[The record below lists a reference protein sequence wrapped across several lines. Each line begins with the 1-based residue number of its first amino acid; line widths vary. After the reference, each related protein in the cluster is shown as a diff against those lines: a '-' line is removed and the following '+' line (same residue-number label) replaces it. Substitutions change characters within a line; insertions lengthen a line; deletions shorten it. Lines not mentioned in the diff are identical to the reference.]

1 MIIWFQIVLANAKLV
16 WIILSMKVDVE
27 DKSCVNFSSKLS
39 NFKLK
44 LPYSNLCYI
53 FIFYLPINFKVLQDV
68 ISGIIFYIHLLSV
81 NSDHR
86 TLCFDLMF
94 LNKINQVILVAT
106 LLFQCYKWSP
116 SWRFTFSISYLSS
129 RWMLFSD
136 KQSYNQVNW
145 NYMAK
150 SRYQL
155 TFCEFSEQ
163 LLHFHLL
170 STLKH

>member
-1 MIIWFQIVLANAKLV
+1 M
-16 WIILSMKVDVE
+16 
-27 DKSCVNFSSKLS
+27 S

-44 LPYSNLCYI
+44 LKDLKKIVTFSSFICLLTLNFYKMQFQVLYFTFICYQLI
-53 FIFYLPINFKVLQDV
+53 LV
-68 ISGIIFYIHLLSV
+68 IEPVPKMNY
-81 NSDHR
+81 
-86 TLCFDLMF
+86 LCFDLMF